1 MPYLLERLA
10 GRPTDLG
17 GRAEDFDVQ
26 AAIGAQ
32 IQRIVY
38 SRNAPGPLIAWGLT
52 NITQLGS
59 HDTAAL
65 TAYAGQL
72 RQAILTHEPR
82 LRDVS
87 VAVLP
92 QPDALTPAMLEIS
105 GMLSDS
111 DACCRFSFAMDE

>member
-17 GRAEDFDVQ
+17 GHAEDFDVQ

-38 SRNAPGPLIAWGLT
+38 SRNAPGPLIAWGLS
-52 NITQLGS
+52 NITELGS
-59 HDTAAL
+59 HDTTAL
-65 TAYAGQL
+65 TAYAGQV
-72 RQAILTHEPR
+72 RQAILAHEPR
-82 LRDVS
+82 LREVS

-92 QPDALTPAMLEIS
+92 QADALTPAMLEIT
-105 GMLSDS
+105 GIMADS
-111 DACCRFSFAMDE
+111 DACCRFSVAMDE